1 MPGAGWQV
9 GTGQSV
15 KSERR
20 ERNEGRTLRP
30 RFPRRSTNN
39 SSAEENMKT
48 TPQVNVIIVA
58 ANVGDEIP
66 NASASVVG
74 EAEIEEKYSRCFYCD
89 CLVNK
94 RAAKT
99 GDHFPI
105 PADCGGTQTV
115 DCCESCHDMKDR
127 FSFDKWPVEWT
138 AKILADFPKL
148 SRETRIFLA
157 RATALLYRHLKS
169 RAKSQSDS

>member
-1 MPGAGWQV
+1 MPKPKTFISPAAVARNAARALEWHKTIGSGMTPV
-9 GTGQSV
+9 GI
-15 KSERR
+15 RR
-20 ERNEGRTLRP
+20 AVQL
-30 RFPRRSTNN
+30 S
-39 SSAEENMKT
+39 
-48 TPQVNVIIVA
+48 
-58 ANVGDEIP
+58 
-66 NASASVVG
+66 
-74 EAEIEEKYSRCFYCD
+74 
-89 CLVNK
+89 
-94 RAAKT
+94 T
-99 GDHFPI
+99 GDHFPV

-169 RAKSQSDS
+169 QAKSQSDS